1 MEDEGWCNGTK
12 VGGLLCVCINFVFL
26 FSVFRI
32 GCMLAFAFFE
42 KTEIRT
48 VISGDVLFHITV
60 LKNIGTAQHLPG
72 FLPTQNLNFVGTS
85 GLVIIV

>member
-1 MEDEGWCNGTK
+1 MEGEGWCNGTK

-42 KTEIRT
+42 KTEVRT
-48 VISGDVLFHITV
+48 VISGDVLFHITM
-60 LKNIGTAQHLPG
+60 LKKHRYRSTFTRLPSH
-72 FLPTQNLNFVGTS
+72 TES
-85 GLVIIV
+85 